1 MKSIEFVNHLCKTE
15 QSIKGVLQGKVHSGR
30 LIKLSFDFFSAGFSS
45 FKIKI
50 SAIDII
56 MVQER
61 NRRSKRYWDQ

>member
-1 MKSIEFVNHLCKTE
+1 
-15 QSIKGVLQGKVHSGR
+15 
-30 LIKLSFDFFSAGFSS
+30 LIKLSFDFFSACFSS

-61 NRRSKRYWDQ
+61 KQKIQVLGEAAHVKNAQRQLTTQPINTQND